1 MFELNEHTWA
11 WIAEYPDTDCFTGLL
26 EDLALYKNGEIKL
39 SCCSHEELY
48 EEITVP
54 LPPPKG
60 LDLKLLGLFYKKQP
74 AFYKAQPQGYCK
86 TNR

>member
-1 MFELNEHTWA
+1 MHTPNISLRISFPICTQGGSFRCHFVFELNEHTWA

-60 LDLKLLGLFYKKQP
+60 LI
-74 AFYKAQPQGYCK
+74 
-86 TNR
+86 